1 MLDLIVSLLSI
12 IAVAVSVLLWRSYF
26 PAYAAEK
33 AKNLA
38 TREDVQEITRRVEEV
53 KTLYAAQIKDL
64 EHQNALVL
72 ERLRAD
78 QQLRMAAAEKRLAV
92 HQEAFTLWKKLLMSA
107 HSDEVLK
114 VVIECQDWWERNC
127 LYLAPQARDSFN
139 RAYFAASHH
148 RELVQDRSNAEA
160 VKANWQL
167 ILMAGDQIV
176 AGVELPSLGARESQT
191 AEVEKGSGSGP

>member
-1 MLDLIVSLLSI
+1 MLELTVGLLSL
-12 IAVAVSVLLWRSYF
+12 IAVSIALLLWRSYF

-38 TREDVQEITRRVEEV
+38 TREDIQENTGRVEEV
-53 KTLYAAQIKDL
+53 KTFYAAQIKDL

-92 HQEAFTLWKKLLMSA
+92 HQEAFTLWRKLLMSA
-107 HSDEVLK
+107 HSDQVLK
-114 VVIECQDWWERNC
+114 VVIECQEWWERNS
-127 LYLAPQARDSFN
+127 LYLAPQARDGFN
-139 RAYFAASHH
+139 RAYFAASAHQ
-148 RELVQDRSNAEA
+148 ELVQDRTNAEL
-160 VKANWQL
+160 VKSNWQL
-167 ILMAGDQIV
+167 ILTAGDQIV

-191 AEVEKGSGSGP
+191 AEATTAAG

>member
-1 MLDLIVSLLSI
+1 MLESIVSLLSL
-12 IAVAVSVLLWRSYF
+12 IAVSIALLLWRSYF

-38 TREDVQEITRRVEEV
+38 TREDIQEITRRVEEV

-92 HQEAFTLWKKLLMSA
+92 HQEAFTLWRKLMMAA
-107 HSDEVLK
+107 HTDQVLK
-114 VVIECQDWWERNC
+114 VVLACQDWWERNC
-127 LYLAPQARDSFN
+127 LYLAPQARDGFN
-139 RAYFAASHH
+139 RAYHAASAH
-148 RELVQDRSNAEA
+148 RELVQDRTNVELAKS
-160 VKANWQL
+160 NWQL
-167 ILMAGDQIV
+167 ILAAGDQIV

-191 AEVEKGSGSGP
+191 AGTENAAG

>member
-1 MLDLIVSLLSI
+1 MFETIVGLLILIAFACASLL
-12 IAVAVSVLLWRSYF
+12 WKSYA

-33 AKNLA
+33 GKNLA
-38 TREDVQEITRRVEEV
+38 TREDIQEITRRVEEV
-53 KTLYAAQIKDL
+53 KTLYASQIKEL

-92 HQEAFTLWKKLLMSA
+92 HQEAFALWRKLHMGV
-107 HSDEVLK
+107 HSDNVLK
-114 VVIECQDWWERNC
+114 VVLECQAWWERNC
-127 LYLAPQARDSFN
+127 LYLSPQARDSFN
-139 RAYFAASHH
+139 RAYFAAGQH
-148 RELVQDRSNAEA
+148 RELVQDRTNSDA

-167 ILMAGDQIV
+167 ILVAGEHIV

-191 AEVEKGSGSGP
+191 TEPLDAAV

>member
-1 MLDLIVSLLSI
+1 MFESI
-12 IAVAVSVLLWRSYF
+12 IGLLTLISVACALLLWRSYL

-38 TREDVQEITRRVEEV
+38 TREDVQDITRRVEEV
-53 KTLYAAQIKDL
+53 KTLYATQIKEL

-92 HQEAFTLWKKLLMSA
+92 HQEAFTLWRKLHMNA
-107 HSDEVLK
+107 HSDQVNK
-114 VVIECQDWWERNC
+114 VVLECQEWWEQNC

-139 RAYFAASHH
+139 RAYFAASLH
-148 RELVQDRSNAEA
+148 RQLVQDHSNAESM
-160 VKANWQL
+160 KANWQL
-167 ILMAGDQIV
+167 ILVAGEHIV
-176 AGVELPSLGARESQT
+176 SGVELPSLGARESQT
-191 AEVEKGSGSGP
+191 AAVPNVAS